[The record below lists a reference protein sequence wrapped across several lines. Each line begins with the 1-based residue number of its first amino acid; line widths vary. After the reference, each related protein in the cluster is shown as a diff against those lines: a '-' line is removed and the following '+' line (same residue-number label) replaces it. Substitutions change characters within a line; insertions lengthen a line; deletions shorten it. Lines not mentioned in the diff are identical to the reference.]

1 MNNTEVSSFLNGWEH
16 GVMAFGTIVVAQLAE
31 EVLFGGFVL
40 AL

>member
-1 MNNTEVSSFLNGWEH
+1 MNTTEVASFLNERGH
-16 GVMAFGTIVVAQLAE
+16 GVLVFGTIVVAHLAE